1 PFARRVRRSILDR
14 ASHTEAREGAPE
26 MNNGQKG
33 LLFLAGGLVAGFAL
47 ATFMQP
53 DGEDW
58 SSPAGAS
65 LEERIGELER
75 RLAVES
81 AARVALVDE
90 VDELRSRLQGG
101 DANAARS
108 IDEPAFARRRP
119 SGAVDGD

>member
-1 PFARRVRRSILDR
+1 HTRFSRDWSSDVCSSDLFARRVRRSILDR

-65 LEERIGELER
+65 LEEQIGTAAWRER
-75 RLAVES
+75 ERS
-81 AARVALVDE
+81 LV
-90 VDELRSRLQGG
+90 VS
-101 DANAARS
+101 
-108 IDEPAFARRRP
+108 
-119 SGAVDGD
+119 